1 MNAVIKDDALF
12 PIINLNVPED
22 ERLAKIA
29 EPYHWAG
36 HIFTQ
41 YPFPVKDGGTIS
53 LLGLSSNAEVEAT
66 GLATP
71 CDSIGDLGIRAIV
84 FQDPTTGNVYR
95 RFLAT
100 DRFYGDRRRRGGTLT
115 DLKGN
120 LSVTVNAEWGTAQFK
135 AHPSVIGV
143 YFEGYRF
150 DTNRRP
156 RE

>member
-12 PIINLNVPED
+12 PIINLYAPED
-22 ERLAKIA
+22 KRLATIA

-36 HIFTQ
+36 RILTQ
-41 YPFPVKDGGTIS
+41 YPFPVTNGGTLN
-53 LLGLSSNAEVEAT
+53 LLGLSNTVEIELA
-66 GLATP
+66 GLASS
-71 CDSIGDLGIRAIV
+71 CDSIGDLAIRAIV
-84 FQDPTTGNVYR
+84 FQDRSTGNVYR

-120 LSVTVNAEWGTAQFK
+120 LRVTVDAETGTVEFK
-135 AHPSVIGV
+135 SHPTVIGV
-143 YFEGYRF
+143 YFDGYRF

-156 RE
+156 Y